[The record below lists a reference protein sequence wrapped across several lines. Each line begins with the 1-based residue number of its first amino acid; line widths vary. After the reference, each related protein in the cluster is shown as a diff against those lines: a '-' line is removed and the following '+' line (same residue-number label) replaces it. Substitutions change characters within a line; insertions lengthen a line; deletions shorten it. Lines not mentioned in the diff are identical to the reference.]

1 LKDLLEK
8 CYVLPFTLQKAWDD
22 YSVNDD
28 LDHPGLLSQPRN
40 ATRTF
45 LVKDTALG
53 KALGQ
58 AATMMGA
65 TVVPYPV

>member
-8 CYVLPFTLQKAWDD
+8 CYVLPFTLQKAWDY

-28 LDHPGLLSQPRN
+28 LHQHEVLLQPPN

-53 KALGQ
+53 KALGK
-58 AATMMGA
+58 AATRMGA
-65 TVVPYPV
+65 NVVPYPV